1 MLVKL
6 GQRAKSEDIVDLLV
20 ECHGRIR
27 KFLGFAR
34 DLALAHDAPR
44 EEIRQLAAQ
53 VRRYFA
59 VSLPLHVADE
69 EELIEPA
76 LAGTSAEIDDAL
88 AAMHAEHAT
97 HEPALARLVGTCAW
111 LERDPSVLASVGETL
126 AATAAELAAE
136 FEPHL
141 AREERVI
148 FPALAAL
155 AADRRDA
162 IRAAMRARRE
172 QIA

>member
-1 MLVKL
+1 MLVTL
-6 GQRAKSEDIVDLLV
+6 GQRAKSEEVVDLLV

-34 DLALAHDAPR
+34 DLATAREAPHD
-44 EEIRQLAAQ
+44 EIRALATQ

-76 LAGTSAEIDDAL
+76 LAGTSVEVDAAL

-97 HEPALARLVGTCAW
+97 HGPALARLVGACAE
-111 LERDPSVLASVGETL
+111 LERDPSALPRIAEVL
-126 AATAAELAAE
+126 AATTATLAAE

-155 AADRRDA
+155 DAAKRDA
-162 IRAAMRARRE
+162 IRAGMRARRE